1 MKKWLKQKLGLGS
14 SGYSFDSASVINL
27 APAREEGEEGEF
39 IGINNTSRKYKQ
51 KDQNGWA
58 RRTSVSTDSSSTN
71 VASNLWYDDAAL
83 NNHYCDGFYDNDR
96 FTKTMFCGRR
106 KHCFLGFALLALL
119 GGVGVAA
126 ISILKKNGVDVLS
139 SIGVRASTITTAPTL
154 APTESPSI
162 GPPTAAEVSAKP
174 TEAIN
179 VFGETKEQQS
189 THVPSTKDEGNSCPG
204 GYAPFT
210 LVMRSKLGDGW
221 GGGTIKMKVQTLK
234 AVDMRAEDRYEIA
247 YEGTMNRGISRKHQF
262 CLRTYKC
269 YNVAVEGDN
278 AITDA
283 PNGDVRSDISW
294 ALHTYDAQTGG
305 ETDTIAY
312 GGTGARCTFATTNS
326 YELDGCPNTCASA
339 SPTSFPTS
347 SPTLSP
353 KTAMS
358 VEEQGTQNS
367 TKDVLVEEEENA
379 VSYRPGELTVNKEGL
394 VLSTGLDVRVIAT
407 SGEPVQYTNRDA
419 SSEEVFHGRP
429 DFAGVF
435 PVPDSHKKLQGG
447 WLYTSNS
454 EIGDDKGGAGSI
466 YFDRHGNVVRY
477 KMVLTGTSKNC
488 GGGKTP
494 WDTWIS
500 CEEKDH
506 DRKGQIY
513 EVDPFGRI
521 EGRRTVLGG
530 KGGSFESFAF
540 DVRGNRTHFFVTED
554 YRDGALRRF
563 TPNSANW
570 SQPEQMLHGDGVME
584 YLVLKP
590 ESKTVQNRGTY
601 EWTENIKIGMR
612 NAEEYFKS
620 SEGIDTHDNILYFV
634 SKKQHELFTLDLDN
648 FTWSKSSTEHG
659 AFDGQPDAMQRL
671 VDDPEEI
678 VYFTEDGG
686 ENAGVH
692 GRDAQG
698 RYFTILESPVYN
710 DETTGLAFSP
720 DGKHMYLAYQK
731 NGLLFDIWRNDGL
744 TFSKKHLNI
753 KYHSEETL
761 INR

>member
-1 MKKWLKQKLGLGS
+1 MKKWIKQKLGLGS

-27 APAREEGEEGEF
+27 APAREEDEEGEF
-39 IGINNTSRKYKQ
+39 FGINNTSSKNKQ
-51 KDQNGWA
+51 KDQTGWA
-58 RRTSVSTDSSSTN
+58 RRASVSTDSSSTN

-96 FTKTMFCGRR
+96 FARSMLCGRR
-106 KHCFLGFALLALL
+106 KYCFLGFALLALL

-126 ISILKKNGVDVLS
+126 IVILKKNGVDVLS
-139 SIGVRASTITTAPTL
+139 SFGVRASTASTNPTL
-154 APTESPSI
+154 GPTESPSLS
-162 GPPTAAEVSAKP
+162 PTTAAKVTAKP

-179 VFGETKEQQS
+179 VFDESKQQQS
-189 THVPSTKDEGNSCPG
+189 THVPLTKDEENSCPG

-269 YNVAVEGDN
+269 YNVAMEGDN
-278 AITDA
+278 AIANTL
-283 PNGDVRSDISW
+283 NGDMKSDISW

-305 ETDTIAY
+305 QTDTIAY
-312 GGTGARCTFATTNS
+312 GGPGSRCTFATTNS

-347 SPTLSP
+347 LPTLSP
-353 KTAMS
+353 KTTTVGILS
-358 VEEQGTQNS
+358 VAEQGTNGTQNG
-367 TKDVLVEEEENA
+367 TKDMLVEEEEDA

-394 VLSTGLDVRVIAT
+394 VLSAGLDVRIIAT
-407 SGEPVQYTNRDA
+407 AGEPVQFTNRDA

-429 DFAGVF
+429 DFGGVF
-435 PVPDSHKKLQGG
+435 PVPEWHKKLQGG

-494 WDTWIS
+494 WGSWIS

-506 DRKGQIY
+506 DRKGQIF

-530 KGGSFESFAF
+530 KGGSFESFAY
-540 DVRGNRTHFFVTED
+540 DIRNTTMPRFFVTED

-563 TPNSANW
+563 TPTAANW
-570 SQPEQMLHGDGVME
+570 SQPEQMLHGNGLME

-590 ESKTVQNRGTY
+590 ESKTVQDRGTY
-601 EWTENIKIGMR
+601 EWTENIKVGMR

-620 SEGIDTHDNILYFV
+620 SEGIDTHDQHLYFV
-634 SKKQHELFTLDLDN
+634 SKKQHELFTLDLDD
-648 FTWSKSSTEHG
+648 FTWSKSSTKHG
-659 AFDGQPDAMQRL
+659 AFDGQPDAMQHL

-678 VYFTEDGG
+678 VYFTED
-686 ENAGVH
+686 VS
-692 GRDAQG
+692 
-698 RYFTILESPVYN
+698 T
-710 DETTGLAFSP
+710 
-720 DGKHMYLAYQK
+720 
-731 NGLLFDIWRNDGL
+731 
-744 TFSKKHLNI
+744 
-753 KYHSEETL
+753 
-761 INR
+761 